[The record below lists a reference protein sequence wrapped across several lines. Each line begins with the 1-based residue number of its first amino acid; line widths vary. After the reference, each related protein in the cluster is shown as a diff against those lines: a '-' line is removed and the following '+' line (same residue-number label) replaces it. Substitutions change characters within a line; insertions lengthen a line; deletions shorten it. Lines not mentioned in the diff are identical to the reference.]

1 MADDIRKLRHTA
13 EEIDEAV
20 DMLLETYT
28 RNEINAEFSE
38 ITAKITEIETR
49 LAALENSTSE

>member
-13 EEIDEAV
+13 EELDEAV

-28 RNEINAEFSE
+28 RDEINAEFSE

-49 LAALENSTSE
+49 LAALENPTSE